1 MKEILRAIY
10 TVGEVDMCAK
20 LQRIKKSGAQGENQ
34 IKTKEEGS

>member
-10 TVGEVDMCAK
+10 TVGEAD
-20 LQRIKKSGAQGENQ
+20 KSYNATKECGAQGENQ